1 MSAQRSLDQTN
12 LTVICFGS
20 KAVKRVLCVLWVS
33 KCIFLHSI
41 QFILLTPT
49 KHCIHIGQTIRN
61 FSEKIQFDST
71 EKNRCAAIFVHT
83 IVCVCV
89 DSILDVRSNGPKGNK
104 LHMLLYFWCRW
115 CWLLTAVVS
124 SVCLIHY
131 FLSHT
136 NSYFIQMHA
145 NCEDCL
151 CDIGTVYAHCS
162 SRLAICLIARPSSH
176 TFQIILFSF

>member
-1 MSAQRSLDQTN
+1 M
-12 LTVICFGS
+12 
-20 KAVKRVLCVLWVS
+20 S

-41 QFILLTPT
+41 QFILLTLT
-49 KHCIHIGQTIRN
+49 KHCIHIEQTIRN

-124 SVCLIHY
+124 PVRVCECVSVTIFCRTQIRI
-131 FLSHT
+131 
-136 NSYFIQMHA
+136 SYRCMPIVK
-145 NCEDCL
+145 
-151 CDIGTVYAHCS
+151 IVYAISALCMLTAHHGW
-162 SRLAICLIARPSSH
+162 RFA
-176 TFQIILFSF
+176 